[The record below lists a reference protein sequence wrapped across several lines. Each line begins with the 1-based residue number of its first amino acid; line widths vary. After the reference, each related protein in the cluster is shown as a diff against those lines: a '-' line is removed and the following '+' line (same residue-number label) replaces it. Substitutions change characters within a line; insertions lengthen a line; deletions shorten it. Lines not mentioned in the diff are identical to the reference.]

1 MASNREDPRWLA
13 WAQRLQAIAQTGL
26 TYAQDPFDEER
37 YQALRQIACEI
48 LAEGSGTDA
57 TVIHDLFARDEGYAT
72 PKIDQRAAV
81 FRDQS
86 ILLVRERNDGLWTL
100 PGGWADIGESP
111 AEGIAK
117 EVREE
122 SGFEVRPVKLLAAY
136 DKHRQG
142 NALTNPHYTYK
153 LFFLCE
159 LLSGSARP
167 SIETSE
173 VDFFP
178 EDALPPLS
186 TGRVTP
192 AQVARM
198 FAHRRNPDWPADF
211 D

>member
-1 MASNREDPRWLA
+1 MDPKWLA

-37 YQALRQIACEI
+37 YRAVRRIASEI
-48 LAEGSGTDA
+48 LAEGSGTEVEA
-57 TVIHDLFARDEGYAT
+57 IQALFARDEGYAT
-72 PKIDQRAAV
+72 PKIDLRAAV
-81 FRDQS
+81 FREEAV
-86 ILLVRERNDGLWTL
+86 LLVRERSDGLWTL

-111 AEGIAK
+111 AECVAK

-122 SGFEVRPVKLLAAY
+122 SGFEVRPVKLLAAL

-142 NALTNPHYTYK
+142 NRLANPHYTYK

-159 LLSGSARP
+159 LLGGTATP
-167 SIETSE
+167 SLETSE
-173 VDFFP
+173 VAFFP
-178 EDALPPLS
+178 EHALPPLS
-186 TGRVTP
+186 TARVTP
-192 AQVARM
+192 AQVARV